1 MSTTIYRKDY
11 QPYPY
16 HIEKVSLHFS
26 LDVTRTVVTNT
37 MTVTR
42 KADMPRSALILNGED
57 IQLESVSID
66 GQTTT
71 DYTLQGEQLILH
83 PTQDHF
89 ELTVTS
95 TCNPSANSTLMGL
108 YVSGNSFFTQC
119 EAEGFRRITFYPDRP
134 DVMSEFFVT
143 LEADKAKYPYLL
155 SNGNLIHTQ
164 DLDNGR
170 HQCQWHDPFLKP
182 CYLFA
187 LVAGD
192 FDIREKTSKT
202 RSGRDVLLQVYSD
215 KGNGDQT
222 LWALD
227 SLERAMFWD
236 EQRFNL
242 ELDLDRF
249 MVVAVRDFNMGAME
263 NKGLNIFNAAYVL
276 ADPET
281 ATDANFEGIESVIGH
296 EYFHNW
302 TGNRVTCRDWF
313 QLSLKEGL
321 TVFRDQ
327 EFSADM
333 MARNLPPQAAL
344 SARTVKRI
352 DDVTRLRTAQFPEDA
367 GPMAHPIRPDS
378 YQEIGNFYTATVYEK
393 GAEVIRMQHT
403 LLGEQG
409 FQAGMQEYFHRH
421 DGQAVTCDDFVNA
434 MESVYCRQHP
444 GKDLS
449 VFRHWYSQA
458 GTPTVQ
464 VQMDYDE
471 TKQACTI
478 TLTQSCPKVGV
489 EKLRQDFDKKP
500 YHIPFHIGMLT
511 HTGLPI
517 PLKVEHLDNARTTEN
532 HGVLLELQTQTQS
545 WTFTHI
551 PERPVLSLLRDFSAP
566 VYVSY
571 PYPAEE
577 LAVLCAHDVN
587 PFARWEAAQE
597 LASREIL
604 RITQQII
611 KQQGNISSITVD
623 TALLKVWLHNL
634 TDMQLDAGYRS
645 WLLALPT
652 EKVLLERLS
661 PMQPQALYLAR
672 RIVKESIASTHRDLW
687 MQTYRTQHTTGE
699 YRPDP
704 ISVGQ
709 RSLKNLALNY
719 LLSIQDNE
727 AISLAK
733 MQYDSAANM
742 TDRLGALSAL
752 MHYNAT
758 SEAIYGNTTVKAMVA
773 QLNQD
778 FYQHFEN
785 NPLVVDKWFALQ
797 ATSAP
802 NVAHIRELMQ
812 HPAFVLRNPNRARAL
827 LFQFCMNNT
836 RAFHDEDGSAY
847 AFWAEQV
854 IALDALN
861 PEVAARFS
869 RVMDSWQRYAEPFK
883 TLMQKA
889 LQKVAE
895 HQGLSKNTTEIVSKA
910 LSI

>member
-1 MSTTIYRKDY
+1 MSTTIYRQDY
-11 QPYPY
+11 QAYPY
-16 HIEKVSLHFS
+16 RISQVSLHFA
-26 LDVTRTVVTNT
+26 LDTEHTIVTNT
-37 MTVTR
+37 MQIQIVDT
-42 KADMPRSALILNGED
+42 SATALPALELNGED
-57 IQLESVSID
+57 IQLQSVSID
-66 GQTTT
+66 GKEIDNYSLKDNILT
-71 DYTLQGEQLILH
+71 LH
-83 PTQDHF
+83 PSQSQF
-89 ELTVTS
+89 ELTITS

-108 YVSGNSFFTQC
+108 YVSGSSFFTQC

-143 LEADKAKYPYLL
+143 IEADKNRFPYLL
-155 SNGNLIHTQ
+155 SNGNLVATR

-170 HQCQWHDPFLKP
+170 HQAQWHDPFLKP

-202 RSGRDVLLQVYSD
+202 RSGKEVLLQLYSD

-236 EQRFNL
+236 EKRFNL

-281 ATDANFEGIESVIGH
+281 ATDANYEGIESVIGH

-333 MARNLPPQAAL
+333 MARHLPEQAAL

-403 LLGEQG
+403 LLGETG
-409 FQAGMQEYFHRH
+409 FQAGMQEYFRRH

-434 MESVYCRQHP
+434 MESVYCQQNP

-449 VFRHWYSQA
+449 IFRRWYSQA
-458 GTPTVQ
+458 GTPTVH
-464 VQMDYDE
+464 VKMDYDANAQ
-471 TKQACTI
+471 TC
-478 TLTQSCPKVGV
+478 TLTLSQTCPKVGV
-489 EKLRQDFDKKP
+489 EKLQEQMEKKP
-500 YHIPFHIGMLT
+500 FHIPFHIGMLT
-511 HTGLPI
+511 TSGQAIALQADT
-517 PLKVEHLDNARTTEN
+517 LDNARNTQN
-532 HGVLLELQTQTQS
+532 HGVLLELKEATQS
-545 WTFTHI
+545 WTFSHI

-566 VYVSY
+566 VYVDY
-571 PYPAEE
+571 DYTFEE
-577 LAVLCAHDVN
+577 LAVLCAFDSN

-604 RITQQII
+604 RLTQQADHTGQVNPI
-611 KQQGNISSITVD
+611 
-623 TALLKVWLHNL
+623 LLKVWQHNL
-634 TDMQLDAGYRS
+634 TDAQLDAGYRS

-661 PMQPQALYLAR
+661 PMQPQALYQAR
-672 RIVKESIASTHRDLW
+672 RLVRETLAHTYKTLW
-687 MQTYRTQHTTGE
+687 LQTYHTNHSTGE

-704 ISVGQ
+704 TSVGQ

-719 LLSIQDNE
+719 LLSIQDE
-727 AISLAK
+727 QAISLAQT
-733 MQYDSAANM
+733 QYTTAQNM

-752 MHYNAT
+752 MHY
-758 SEAIYGNTTVKAMVA
+758 VA
-773 QLNQD
+773 HSDKVDASTQALVDTLNQD
-778 FYQHFEN
+778 FYQHFEK
-785 NPLVVDKWFALQ
+785 NPLVIDKWFTLQ
-797 ATSAP
+797 ATSAQT
-802 NVAHIRELMQ
+802 VAQVRQLMQ

-827 LFQFCMNNT
+827 LFQFCLNNSH
-836 RAFHDEDGSAY
+836 AFHNQDGQAY
-847 AFWAEQV
+847 TFWAEQV

-861 PEVAARFS
+861 PEIAARFS

-883 TLMQKA
+883 AQMQKA
-889 LQKVAE
+889 LQQVAQ
-895 HQGLSKNTTEIVSKA
+895 HKGLSKNTTEIISKA
-910 LSI
+910 LSL